1 MGSETRNNMAALTTA
16 EHQTAMDKLEAEK
29 AVLSAQVA
37 EQNKKLW
44 ALQKACTDLTNNG
57 YLNRDPFYLNSSV
70 TWPEEWTSQQR
81 KEGDERNDLQ
91 NEVDNLRSQLDN
103 VASEVVKFTNTLADL
118 QAEEVLKDEAKERR
132 SALTRETEEIDDL
145 INRRKHKIR
154 ALQFEIDNPGIE
166 RQTMTDSMHDLLMR
180 LDRYES
186 LADIERMIA
195 TQQRIINEKKLEL
208 TELDNQVALKVKELA
223 ERKANPVTNLDS
235 LCGDLQRVQAE
246 FLPDKI
252 HVEEIAE
259 PVLQVSY
266 RPEPACCRMLGLCNG
281 RTDFVTNNSLN
292 WAADGSLCS
301 NTASN

>member
-1 MGSETRNNMAALTTA
+1 MAALTTA

-29 AVLSAQVA
+29 AVLSAQVE

-44 ALQKACTDLTNNG
+44 ALQSACTDLTNNA
-57 YLNRDPFYLNSSV
+57 YLNRDMLYPTLSV
-70 TWPEEWTSQQR
+70 DWPEEWTSQQR
-81 KEGDERNDLQ
+81 KEGDERTKLE
-91 NEVDNLRSQLDN
+91 NEVDNLRSQLDD
-103 VASEVVKFTNTLADL
+103 VASEVVKFTNMLADL

-132 SALTRETEEIDDL
+132 SALTHETEEIDDL

-246 FLPDKI
+246 FLPDEI
-252 HVEEIAE
+252 HPEEIAE

>member
-1 MGSETRNNMAALTTA
+1 MGVAHTTMAALTTA

-29 AVLSAQVA
+29 AVLSAQVE

-44 ALQKACTDLTNNG
+44 ALQSACTDLTNNG
-57 YLNRDPFYLNSSV
+57 YLNEGFLNAFSSV
-70 TWPEEWTSQQR
+70 DWPEDWTSQQR

-145 INRRKHKIR
+145 INRRKDQIR
-154 ALQFEIDNPGIE
+154 VLQFKIDNPG
-166 RQTMTDSMHDLLMR
+166 MYVPMADSMDELLMR

-246 FLPDKI
+246 FLPDEI
-252 HVEEIAE
+252 HPEEIAE

>member
-246 FLPDKI
+246 FLP
-252 HVEEIAE
+252 AA
-259 PVLQVSY
+259 PVPPPLQAVAY
-266 RPEPACCRMLGLCNG
+266 NYQEACCRMLGLCNG